1 MRKYEC
7 TYILDPGLAEEQ
19 QEPIIDRFKNLIG
32 ENGGAVEAVDK
43 WERRRLAYEVKGRR
57 EGVYVVMNFSGEPST
72 EAELG
77 RVMGISDDILR
88 HLIVRTDQK

>member
-7 TYILDPGLAEEQ
+7 TYILDPGLDDEH
-19 QEPIIDRFKNLIG
+19 QEPVIDRFKTLVN
-32 ENGGAVEAVDK
+32 ENGGTVDAVDK
-43 WERRRLAYEVKGRR
+43 WERRRLAYEVKGKR

-77 RVMGISDDILR
+77 RVLGISEGILR

>member
-7 TYILDPGLAEEQ
+7 TYILDPGIADEE
-19 QEPIIDRFKNLIG
+19 QEPIIDRFKNLVG
-32 ENGGAVEAVDK
+32 DNGGTVDAVDK
-43 WERRRLAYEVKGRR
+43 WERRRLAYEVKGKR
-57 EGVYVVMNFSGEPST
+57 EGIYVVMNFSGEPRT

-77 RVMGISDDILR
+77 RVLGISEGILR

>member
-7 TYILDPGLAEEQ
+7 TYILDPGLADEQ
-19 QEPIIDRFKNLIG
+19 QEPIIDRFKTLVG
-32 ENGGAVEAVDK
+32 DNGGTVDAVDK
-43 WERRRLAYEVKGRR
+43 WERRRLAYEVKGKR

-77 RVMGISDDILR
+77 RVLGISEGILR
-88 HLIVRTDQK
+88 HLIIRTDQK

>member
-7 TYILDPGLAEEQ
+7 MYILDPGLAEEQ

-32 ENGGAVEAVDK
+32 ENGGDVEAVDK

>member
-32 ENGGAVEAVDK
+32 ENGGTVDAVDK